1 MKDQQQQSLS
11 SLQKALIALKNARSK
26 LEKYEAQNHEP
37 IAIIG
42 MSCRFPGGASNPQ
55 KFWELLK
62 NGVDAI
68 TEVPDER
75 WSLDSY
81 YHPDPDTPGKMYTRY
96 GGFIEQIDRFDPKF
110 FHISPKEAIHLD
122 PQQRL
127 LLEVS
132 WEAIEYAGQ
141 NPQDLNGSQTG
152 VFIGICSNDYSQK
165 IFAQDPETI
174 DAYVA
179 SGNVHSTAS
188 GRLSYILGL
197 LGPSLA
203 IDTACSS
210 SLVSIHL
217 ACSSLR
223 KQECNLAL
231 AGGVNLLI
239 SPNGSIAFSK
249 ARMLSFDGRCKT
261 FDASANGFVRGVGCG
276 IIVLK
281 RLSDAVADQD
291 NILAVIRGTAINQ
304 DGHTSG
310 LTVPNGPS
318 QQAVIRKALENGGV
332 EPADITYFEAHGT
345 GTSLGDPIEV
355 GALGTVFGQTH
366 SQDQPLCV
374 GSVKTNIGHLEG
386 AAGIAGLMK
395 IVLQLQNQQ
404 IVPSLH
410 FKQPNPYINWSELPI
425 KIPTQITPWLTND
438 KTRMAGVSSF
448 GFSGTNAHI
457 VLEEAPTA
465 TVSKSSTVDSV
476 DANERPWHLL
486 TLSAKSQNALEE
498 LTQKYQDFLNNN
510 PTVAIAD
517 IGFTANTRRSHFE
530 HRLAIITRNQQDLGE
545 KLEKIIAGEKP
556 LGGLFGKIP
565 SNNRAPKIAFLFTG
579 QGSQYTNMGRQL
591 YETQPVFRSSLNR
604 CDEILRLHLGQS
616 LLSVL
621 YPNSTEDNE
630 KSIKLINQTAYT
642 QPILFAVEY
651 ALFELWKSWGVQPSI
666 VMGHS
671 VGEYVA
677 ACVAGVFSLDDGL
690 KLIAA
695 WGRLI
700 QTIPLGGG
708 MVSVLATT
716 EEIERI
722 LEAHPT
728 EVTIAAY
735 NGPRNLVL
743 SGHQTALE
751 KIIPVLQQQNIKT
764 KTLSVSHAFHSPLME
779 PILAEWEQIVKTI
792 TFSNPHIPL
801 ISNVTGQ
808 VAHDELTVPSYWVR
822 HLRQSVYF
830 EQGIKTL
837 HNQKCG
843 FFLECGPKPTLLT
856 LAQQCL
862 PEVSGTWL
870 PSLRAGKE
878 DWPIILSSLA
888 NLYVQGVSVNW
899 SQFDA
904 DYSRQRLVLPTYP
917 FQRQRYWIE
926 TSSSPFSSNSDH
938 SNGKN
943 RTING
948 GALKSKQQNTDDY
961 LTQKE
966 IPLLKYL
973 EDGDTQTLT
982 RILSE
987 TGSFSSEQCQL
998 LPSLLDFLSQQY
1010 REQITLTVNQY
1021 NESSQQHN
1029 SQSSIG
1035 KQLEAANWEQRQ
1047 PLLLAYM
1054 QAHLAKLLGFESSGE
1069 IEPHQPLNTFG
1080 LDSLTSTELQNLI
1093 FKELNIAIPLEKFI
1107 EDFTLEQLAEEL
1119 SEKFTLASI
1128 SLTESAEADLNTI
1141 EEIDIE
1147 EIVL

>member
-261 FDASANGFVRGVGCG
+261 FDASANGFVRGEGCG

-695 WGRLI
+695 RGRLI
-700 QTIPLGGG
+700 QSIPQGGG

-764 KTLSVSHAFHSPLME
+764 KT
-779 PILAEWEQIVKTI
+779 
-792 TFSNPHIPL
+792 
-801 ISNVTGQ
+801 
-808 VAHDELTVPSYWVR
+808 
-822 HLRQSVYF
+822 
-830 EQGIKTL
+830 
-837 HNQKCG
+837 
-843 FFLECGPKPTLLT
+843 
-856 LAQQCL
+856 
-862 PEVSGTWL
+862 
-870 PSLRAGKE
+870 
-878 DWPIILSSLA
+878 
-888 NLYVQGVSVNW
+888 
-899 SQFDA
+899 
-904 DYSRQRLVLPTYP
+904 
-917 FQRQRYWIE
+917 
-926 TSSSPFSSNSDH
+926 
-938 SNGKN
+938 
-943 RTING
+943 
-948 GALKSKQQNTDDY
+948 
-961 LTQKE
+961 
-966 IPLLKYL
+966 
-973 EDGDTQTLT
+973 
-982 RILSE
+982 
-987 TGSFSSEQCQL
+987 
-998 LPSLLDFLSQQY
+998 
-1010 REQITLTVNQY
+1010 
-1021 NESSQQHN
+1021 
-1029 SQSSIG
+1029 
-1035 KQLEAANWEQRQ
+1035 
-1047 PLLLAYM
+1047 
-1054 QAHLAKLLGFESSGE
+1054 
-1069 IEPHQPLNTFG
+1069 
-1080 LDSLTSTELQNLI
+1080 
-1093 FKELNIAIPLEKFI
+1093 
-1107 EDFTLEQLAEEL
+1107 
-1119 SEKFTLASI
+1119 
-1128 SLTESAEADLNTI
+1128 
-1141 EEIDIE
+1141 
-1147 EIVL
+1147 